1 MLAAMPYTT
10 WPLRVTLFSADAVRA
25 WESAE
30 RAHKLAHPLPHG
42 CTVAVEL
49 EGVDGKSGVPGSGRT
64 GPIDVTDGAALP
76 RGARTDSTDVRT
88 GAFTAEHLAKH
99 AVLLTQ
105 ASHTCSVC
113 TEPIASYASVLPSP
127 SLS

>member
-64 GPIDVTDGAALP
+64 GPIDVTDSQCGAPA
-76 RGARTDSTDVRT
+76 ARAQS
-88 GAFTAEHLAKH
+88 
-99 AVLLTQ
+99 
-105 ASHTCSVC
+105 
-113 TEPIASYASVLPSP
+113 
-127 SLS
+127 